1 MNGLFTHPRALSV
14 SGPALSDISKPLT
27 PLRLVG
33 TDGINQLF
41 DYRLTLQTS
50 DRAGTGVGVG
60 ADLDLDS
67 VIGKEITC
75 TIELEGM
82 GSFIPGLPGGSA
94 GHIGAGTRE
103 ISALVTAARFIGVD
117 SRHAIYEFTLR
128 PWLHLATLTSDCKV
142 FQNQTP
148 IETILAVFNDYAF
161 VVDKR
166 LIDTYP
172 VRDYCVQYNETDF
185 AFVSRLMQEWGINYH
200 FEHSNGV
207 HRLILSDFNGAFR
220 T

>member
-1 MNGLFTHPRALSV
+1 MILPQFSTFHFSISISNRPFSFNQDRSRNHIVNGLFTRPRALSV

-60 ADLDLDS
+60 ANLDLDS

-103 ISALVTAARFIGVD
+103 ISAL
-117 SRHAIYEFTLR
+117 
-128 PWLHLATLTSDCKV
+128 
-142 FQNQTP
+142 
-148 IETILAVFNDYAF
+148 
-161 VVDKR
+161 
-166 LIDTYP
+166 
-172 VRDYCVQYNETDF
+172 
-185 AFVSRLMQEWGINYH
+185 
-200 FEHSNGV
+200 
-207 HRLILSDFNGAFR
+207 
-220 T
+220 

>member
-1 MNGLFTHPRALSV
+1 MNGLFTHQRALSV
-14 SGPALSDISKPLT
+14 SGAALSGIRKSLT
-27 PLRLVG
+27 PLRLSG
-33 TDGINQLF
+33 IDGVNQLF

-50 DRAGTGVGVG
+50 DRVGVGASVGAGVG

-75 TIELEGM
+75 TIELEGK
-82 GSFIPGLPGGSA
+82 GSFIPGLPGGCA
-94 GHIGAGTRE
+94 GHLGAGTRE

-117 SRHAIYEFTLR
+117 SRHALYEFTLR

-148 IETILAVFNDYAF
+148 IETMLAVLNDYAF

-166 LIDTYP
+166 LIEKYP
-172 VRDYCVQYNETDF
+172 SRDYCVQYNETDF
-185 AFVSRLMQEWGINYH
+185 AFVSRLMQE
-200 FEHSNGV
+200 
-207 HRLILSDFNGAFR
+207 
-220 T
+220 